1 MITLD
6 YYDDN
11 KVRDNAVFF
20 TLNKIFAIIIASY
33 LSIGFSIYKLY
44 KFEVEGNTQ
53 IAQIAFF
60 ISILVIS
67 FMTVIFCM
75 MLYFDRRDNE
85 LYSRN
90 DLMKLKRNYESERKK
105 VLEEH
110 KYNYS
115 IFTIYWHTIDKEIL
129 CDSFSVDNNGY
140 VYIMNSDSDAVLDE
154 SKNNK
159 EKYHHIVDNRDGHT
173 LTVKELKEKY
183 LSENINGKSPENN
196 KSESELN
203 DWLDNKGIFNKCTC
217 GHHSFLFNTG
227 VEVFNP
233 GSAAQQLS
241 ILKV

>member
-11 KVRDNAVFF
+11 TVRDNAVFF
-20 TLNKIFAIIIASY
+20 TLKKIYAIVIASF
-33 LSIGFSIYKLY
+33 LLFGFSIYKLC
-44 KFEVEGNTQ
+44 EIESEGNSQ
-53 IAQIAFF
+53 IAQTAFF
-60 ISILVIS
+60 VTILAMSSVIIIIC
-67 FMTVIFCM
+67 IF
-75 MLYFDRRDNE
+75 LYYSREDCK

-90 DLMKLKRNYESERKK
+90 DLMKFKRNYESERKK

-129 CDSFSVDNNGY
+129 CDSFSVDNKGY
-140 VYIMNSDSDAVLDE
+140 VYIMNSDFDTVLDE
-154 SKNNK
+154 SENNK

-203 DWLDNKGIFNKCTC
+203 D
-217 GHHSFLFNTG
+217 
-227 VEVFNP
+227 
-233 GSAAQQLS
+233 
-241 ILKV
+241 